1 MKLVFCQ
8 HLNKTDLI
16 DWIFRFSDNCFGSC
30 RVHCFPTL
38 SSLRHTSKFA
48 GSHSSQ
54 GKKMLNHLSLVSSPS
69 TAMRVSMCLGVNRAS
84 PHGWSS
90 LLFPTTFSFYFFVS
104 TQAVLG
110 NARLRPGSYCRSS
123 SVSKVWLGNS
133 GIETASFQ
141 HWVISPRD
149 PKEIQMHFSHTIAR
163 CKNKTYKSCFES
175 HSEDVNY
182 VLKS

>member
-69 TAMRVSMCLGVNRAS
+69 TAVRVSMCLGVNGAS

-110 NARLRPGSYCRSS
+110 NAGLRPGSYCRSS

-141 HWVISPRD
+141 HWVISPWD
-149 PKEIQMHFSHTIAR
+149 PKEIQMHLSHTIAR
-163 CKNKTYKSCFES
+163 CKSKT
-175 HSEDVNY
+175 
-182 VLKS
+182 